1 MAGMKNEKIFFYGPP
16 GSGKST
22 VGRLVAR
29 NLGLPFHDLDGEIE
43 TRLGKSVWEIFSTE
57 GEPAFRAHERTELHM
72 LLADGN
78 GVIALG
84 GVTLVDS
91 ETLRLVE
98 DCAKVVLLDAPLGIL
113 AARLQ
118 SGAQLRPLLA
128 GDASAKLQNLLEQRQ
143 DHYASFSLRLD
154 TAQLDH
160 EQAAWE
166 AQIRLG
172 MFRIQGMA
180 EAKNPHSAGYDVRVQ
195 PGGLDGLGDRLRQR
209 GMAGP
214 VVVVSDKNVAARYAG
229 RVEKALH
236 SSGFAVSLA
245 LIEAGE
251 EHKTLQTISGLW
263 AAFMAAGVERSST
276 IVALG
281 GGVVSDQ
288 AGFAA
293 ATYLRGVRWVA
304 VPTTLLAMVDASLGG
319 KTGVDLPQGKN
330 LVGAF
335 HAPALVLAD
344 PQTLATLHLAELRSG
359 LAETIKHGILADPHL
374 LVCCAGLKGLDDP
387 KELEDRLPE
396 IVRRGMAVKVQVIEA
411 DPFEQNWRAALNL
424 GHTIGHAI
432 ELASGFRLRHG
443 EAVAIGMV
451 VEARLAEEMGLAEA
465 GLSETIAGLL
475 ADVGLP
481 TEIPTDLKTDK
492 ILRAMELDK
501 KRAGSKVRFALPVRV
516 GEVKVGVEVDDER
529 RKHALDFGFA
539 RSQSKPAGS
548 A

>member
-1 MAGMKNEKIFFYGPP
+1 
-16 GSGKST
+16 
-22 VGRLVAR
+22 
-29 NLGLPFHDLDGEIE
+29 
-43 TRLGKSVWEIFSTE
+43 
-57 GEPAFRAHERTELHM
+57 
-72 LLADGN
+72 
-78 GVIALG
+78 
-84 GVTLVDS
+84 
-91 ETLRLVE
+91 
-98 DCAKVVLLDAPLGIL
+98 
-113 AARLQ
+113 
-118 SGAQLRPLLA
+118 
-128 GDASAKLQNLLEQRQ
+128 
-143 DHYASFSLRLD
+143 
-154 TAQLDH
+154 
-160 EQAAWE
+160 
-166 AQIRLG
+166 
-172 MFRIQGMA
+172 
-180 EAKNPHSAGYDVRVQ
+180 
-195 PGGLDGLGDRLRQR
+195 
-209 GMAGP
+209 
-214 VVVVSDKNVAARYAG
+214 
-229 RVEKALH
+229 VEKALQ
-236 SSGFAVSLA
+236 SSGYAVSLA

-263 AAFMAAGVERSST
+263 VAFMAAGVERSST

-344 PQTLATLHLAELRSG
+344 PQTLATLPLAELRSG
-359 LAETIKHGILADPHL
+359 LAETIKHGVLADPHL
-374 LVCCAGLKGLDDP
+374 LACCAGLKGLDDP

-396 IVRRGMAVKVQVIEA
+396 IVRRGMAVKVQVIET

-539 RSQSKPAGS
+539 RSKSKPAGS